1 MSHGAQSEVL
11 LALAGHGLS
20 RPHAIAAA
28 EIDESGRIA
37 RSHTYSAL
45 AGSVARRAAH
55 LAAAT
60 RAGDTVIGVLPSGI
74 DAVAFL
80 LAALGA
86 GVRWAPMDA
95 RAAPAEIRALAQRT
109 GAKLAVVRAAPA
121 APGALAGVCPLLTFP
136 EGDGDHEPL
145 GPRASAGA
153 GPESPRGAP
162 LLRGSTGAI
171 VLASSGTT
179 ARPKLA
185 LRESAALDADAAAVI
200 AGTALTSA
208 DCVLVATSL
217 SHSYGV
223 DMLLATISAGAALH
237 IATGFSP
244 AAIRHQVDCCATVL
258 PGVPFTFEALARAAP
273 MSPGRLRLALSA
285 GAPLPARVRKTFTA
299 TWGIAVGNLYGA
311 TELGTVAMNV
321 PAGAAAG
328 AAPAG
333 FVGKPLGG
341 ARFRIVDPADPR
353 RQLAAGE
360 EGHLAVWSPSMLSR
374 YLDEET
380 PLIDGHFLTGDLA
393 RLDTEGS
400 LFITGR
406 LTHLIDLGSFKV
418 NPLEIEAQ
426 LLDHPGVADC
436 AVVPVHAS
444 ETRSRLRALIV
455 PREGHEPATPELLRA
470 FLRPRLSASK
480 IPRAFDLVASLPR
493 SSSGKL
499 LRGQC

>member
-1 MSHGAQSEVL
+1 MSHGAPSEIL
-11 LALAGHGLS
+11 RALAGHGLS
-20 RPHAIAAA
+20 RPDAIAAA
-28 EIDESGRIA
+28 EIDEAGRIA
-37 RSHTYSAL
+37 RSSTYSVL
-45 AGSVARRAAH
+45 AGSVGRRAAR

-60 RAGDTVIGVLPSGI
+60 QAGDTVMGVLPSGI
-74 DAVAFL
+74 DAVAFF
-80 LAALGA
+80 LAALAA

-95 RAAPAEIRALAQRT
+95 RSAPAEIQALAQRT

-121 APGALAGVCPLLTFP
+121 AAGALTGVCPLLTCP
-136 EGDGDHEPL
+136 EGDRDDAPD
-145 GPRASAGA
+145 GPRARAGA
-153 GPESPRGAP
+153 APHNPHRTP
-162 LLRGSTGAI
+162 LLRGCAGAI

-185 LRESAALDADAAAVI
+185 LRESPALDADAAAVI
-200 AGTALTSA
+200 AGTALTPA
-208 DCVLVATSL
+208 DCVLATTPL

-237 IATGFSP
+237 IATWFNP
-244 AAIRHQVDCCATVL
+244 AAIARQVQCCATVL
-258 PGVPFTFEALARAAP
+258 PGVPFTFEALARVAP
-273 MSPGRLRLALSA
+273 MSPGRPRLALSA
-285 GAPLPARVRKTFTA
+285 GAPLPARVRSAFTA

-311 TELGTVAMNV
+311 TELGTVAVYV

-333 FVGKPLGG
+333 LVGKPLGG
-341 ARFRIVDPADPR
+341 ARFRIVDPTDPR
-353 RQLAAGE
+353 RQLGAGE
-360 EGHLAVWSPSMLSR
+360 EGHLAVWAPSMLSG
-374 YLDEET
+374 YLDDET

-400 LFITGR
+400 LVITGR
-406 LTHLIDLGSFKV
+406 LRHLIDLGSFKV

-436 AVVPVHAS
+436 AVVPVYAS

-455 PREGHEPATPELLRA
+455 PREGHEPATPESLRA

-493 SSSGKL
+493 SSTGKL